1 MINNNRIVS
10 VTATDLLSLYKT
22 ILGAASVS
30 ATAISATDIGVFSV
44 TGTGDAGTKIAN
56 EPVKSLD
63 FVSGVTAA
71 VVYFVAAYDYKGFKV
86 AGVDVE
92 TAGADVVADCA
103 TLYTAT
109 LSSSTVTI
117 AKV

>member
-1 MINNNRIVS
+1 MINNERIVS

-30 ATAISATDIGVFSV
+30 VTKLAASAPGIFAA
-44 TGTGDAGTKIAN
+44 TGTGDVGNLIAA

-63 FVSGVTAA
+63 FVSGVTAG
-71 VVYFVAAYDYKGFKV
+71 VVYFVAAYDYEGFKV
-86 AGVDVE
+86 AGTAVT
-92 TAGADVVADCA
+92 TAGADVVADGS

-117 AKV
+117 AAV

>member
-1 MINNNRIVS
+1 MINNERIVS

-30 ATAISATDIGVFSV
+30 VTAIQADAVGEFTV
-44 TGTGDAGTKIAN
+44 TGTGDAGNVIAA
-56 EPVKSLD
+56 EPVKTLN
-63 FVSGVTAA
+63 FASGVTAA

-86 AGVDVE
+86 AGTDVE
-92 TAGADVVADCA
+92 TAGADVVADGA

-117 AKV
+117 AAV